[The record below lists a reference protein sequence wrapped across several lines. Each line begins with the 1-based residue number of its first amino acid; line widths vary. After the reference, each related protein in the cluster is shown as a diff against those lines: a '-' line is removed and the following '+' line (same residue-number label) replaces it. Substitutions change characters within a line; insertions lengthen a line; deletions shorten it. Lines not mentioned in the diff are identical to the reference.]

1 MKKVTTN
8 MTFAQLLFVLFI
20 LMLSSLMF
28 FYLGAKFGADILT
41 LADRENREAAEPFLP
56 DDKLAAEIETLLA
69 DSGRKLVF
77 HEVVQ
82 GKESLGAVT
91 PKDDKTLKMT
101 PATVVT
107 TEAKLKAGQTAK
119 DDVVPEPQIVKKSE
133 APTEEIATVKIAD
146 KPVPNNAS
154 PKSDLQPGT
163 VIQPVAQNENVRKV
177 IPPGSKTPIV
187 APPTDVANLKII
199 TPPELA
205 VKPKTQPENADIL
218 KDSLDQTLP
227 AESSKVYRL
236 QLGSYAQKN
245 RALQAKSEWENRGYT
260 VNLIATTIP
269 GKGNWYRLQLGRFES
284 LPEVQNVQRQIMKD
298 YQQTAMI
305 LSGK

>member
-56 DDKLAAEIETLLA
+56 DDKLAAEIEVLLA
-69 DSGRKLVF
+69 DSSHKLVF
-77 HEVVQ
+77 HDVVE
-82 GKESLGAVT
+82 GKKTLGVIK
-91 PKDDKTLKMT
+91 PQDDKILKMT
-101 PATVVT
+101 PATEVT
-107 TEAKLKAGQTAK
+107 TESKLKMAQSSKEDEKLT
-119 DDVVPEPQIVKKSE
+119 QIVAAK
-133 APTEEIATVKIAD
+133 AEE
-146 KPVPNNAS
+146 KPVKEVQPL
-154 PKSDLQPGT
+154 KLDLQPKT

-177 IPPGSKTPIV
+177 IPPGTKTPAVMPLTEVEKLKVI
-187 APPTDVANLKII
+187 APP
-199 TPPELA
+199 EFA
-205 VKPKTQPENADIL
+205 VKSKSELEN
-218 KDSLDQTLP
+218 SN
-227 AESSKVYRL
+227 KVYRL

-260 VNLIATTIP
+260 VNLVETTLP
-269 GKGNWYRLQLGRFES
+269 GKGNWYRLQLGRFENLS
-284 LPEVQNVQRQIMKD
+284 EVQNMQRQIMTD

-305 LSGK
+305 LTTNGR